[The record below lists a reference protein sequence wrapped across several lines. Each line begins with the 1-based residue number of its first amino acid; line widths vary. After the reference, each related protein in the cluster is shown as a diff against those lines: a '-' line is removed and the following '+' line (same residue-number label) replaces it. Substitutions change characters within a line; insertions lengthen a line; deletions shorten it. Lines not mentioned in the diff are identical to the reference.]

1 MNIRIK
7 DRLEKLEDRA
17 EELHDLSGRR
27 AVTEAQR
34 VVWRKLSSV
43 PGADEI
49 IRESVELKLKGVP
62 WDAPV
67 MLEFQRRLDEV
78 WRKHFGEEEE
88 SPFAQYRS
96 PAENI

>member
-17 EELHDLSGRR
+17 EQLHDLSGRR

-34 VVWRKLSSV
+34 VVWRKLSTV
-43 PGADEI
+43 PGAVEI
-49 IRESVELKLKGVP
+49 VRQHTELRLKGVSE
-62 WDAPV
+62 DAPE
-67 MLEFQRRLDEV
+67 MIEFQRRLDEV

-88 SPFAQYRS
+88 SPFATS
-96 PAENI
+96 

>member
-7 DRLEKLEDRA
+7 DRLEKLEYRA

-34 VVWRKLSSV
+34 VVLRKLSTMPDAV
-43 PGADEI
+43 EI
-49 IRESVELKLKGVP
+49 IREHTELRLKGVAL
-62 WDAPV
+62 DAPE
-67 MLEFQRRLDEV
+67 MLEFGTQLDEV
-78 WRKHFGEEEE
+78 WRKHFGEEDE